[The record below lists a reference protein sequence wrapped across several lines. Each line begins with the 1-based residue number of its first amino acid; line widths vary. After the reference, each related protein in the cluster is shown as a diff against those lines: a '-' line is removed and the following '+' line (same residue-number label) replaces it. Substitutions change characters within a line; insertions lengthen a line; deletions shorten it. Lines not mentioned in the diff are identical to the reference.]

1 MIYLGGGTSAGMV
14 AVSMPAS
21 GTVEMDKSQIKITPN
36 LILDANGVPQVS
48 AAVSIP
54 SGTLSSSYN
63 TTSGAISFSNKVTT
77 KTITANGTYGPENGQ
92 IFNKVIVNVAGSGSG
107 TVKAQAVTA
116 TPQASSQTI
125 TPAAG
130 YDYLSSVTI
139 NPVPLDSR
147 NGQTF
152 RSNVTVTAAD
162 GKWFKSFTIA
172 VPNSGSSGTS
182 NIQISKNTN
191 IDNAVSSNLGS
202 ISIEPD
208 SGYDGMAQV
217 VIDTTNLFAIL
228 EEETDQEQANE
239 YILSGV
245 SGYQVSAA
253 HGAHALRPVRGS
265 MTNHGAVSATLNHT
279 TKSYTIGKGYHNGSG
294 SITLG
299 SNSSAPSVTRN
310 GTVATYDNNGNYYDS
325 IVVNVPTSTG
335 TTLSLTNFTL
345 SSNTESIFR
354 SPDNTVPT
362 RDFSINSIID
372 GYTIKPPFK
381 GNTALSTRYD
391 AMDYIIIPPLA
402 QWSNGNKLVDI
413 RNFNP
418 DDTPTDNVL
427 SSVPYYTPTVSG
439 LEKRVGA
446 MVNQGA
452 ITKVFTSP
460 NESYTIP
467 AGYHNGAGTVSINLQ
482 FNAYYIGT
490 TTPDNA
496 LGNNGDIYL
505 KI

>member
-36 LILDANGVPQVS
+36 LILDASGVPQVS

-147 NGQTF
+147 NGSTF

-172 VPNSGSSGTS
+172 VPSGGSSETS

-191 IDNAVSSNLGS
+191 IDNAASSDLGS
-202 ISIEPD
+202 ITIEPD

-217 VIDTTNLFAIL
+217 VIDTTNLFSVL
-228 EEETDQEQANE
+228 EGETDQEQANE

-245 SGYQVSAA
+245 SGYQISAA
-253 HGAHALRPVRGS
+253 HGAHALRPIRRS
-265 MTNHGAVSATLNHT
+265 LTNRGAVSATLDHT
-279 TKSYTIGKGYHNGSG
+279 
-294 SITLG
+294 
-299 SNSSAPSVTRN
+299 PQ
-310 GTVATYDNNGNYYDS
+310 YY
-325 IVVNVPTSTG
+325 
-335 TTLSLTNFTL
+335 
-345 SSNTESIFR
+345 R
-354 SPDNTVPT
+354 
-362 RDFSINSIID
+362 
-372 GYTIKPPFK
+372 
-381 GNTALSTRYD
+381 
-391 AMDYIIIPPLA
+391 LA
-402 QWSNGNKLVDI
+402 
-413 RNFNP
+413 R
-418 DDTPTDNVL
+418 
-427 SSVPYYTPTVSG
+427 
-439 LEKRVGA
+439 RCH
-446 MVNQGA
+446 
-452 ITKVFTSP
+452 
-460 NESYTIP
+460 
-467 AGYHNGAGTVSINLQ
+467 AG
-482 FNAYYIGT
+482 
-490 TTPDNA
+490 
-496 LGNNGDIYL
+496 
-505 KI
+505 

>member
-36 LILDANGVPQVS
+36 LILDASGVPQVS

-63 TTSGAISFSNKVTT
+63 TTSGAISFSNRVTT

-147 NGQTF
+147 NGSTF
-152 RSNVTVTAAD
+152 SSNVTVTAAD

-172 VPNSGSSGTS
+172 VPSGGSSETS

-191 IDNAVSSNLGS
+191 IDNAVSSNPGS
-202 ISIEPD
+202 ISVEPD

-217 VIDTTNLFAIL
+217 VIDTTNLFSVL
-228 EEETDQEQANE
+228 EGETDQEQANE

-245 SGYQVSAA
+245 SGYQISEA

-299 SNSSAPSVTRN
+299 SNSSAPNVTTN
-310 GTVATYDNNGNYYDS
+310 GTVTTYDNNGNYYDS
-325 IVVNVPTSTG
+325 IVVNVPVGSTIN
-335 TTLSLTNFTL
+335 LQENK
-345 SSNTESIFR
+345 SI
-354 SPDNTVPT
+354 SPTGDAFATG
-362 RDFSINSIID
+362 NS
-372 GYTIKPPFK
+372 Y
-381 GNTALSTRYD
+381 
-391 AMDYIIIPPLA
+391 
-402 QWSNGNKLVDI
+402 
-413 RNFNP
+413 
-418 DDTPTDNVL
+418 NVL
-427 SSVPYYTPTVSG
+427 PDANYQGMGQVTIDTSNLYFCDTDLAATSELANLVVQGTEFYIHEDTNDNRII
-439 LEKRVGA
+439 KRGIGT
-446 MVNQGA
+446 MPNNQN
-452 ITKVFTSP
+452 ITGQITEQGGV
-460 NESYTIP
+460 YTIP
-467 AGYHNGAGTVSINLQ
+467 EGYHDGTGIVTANISTEYHD
-482 FNAYYIGT
+482 YYVDT
-490 TTPDNA
+490 TDPFIYTGHD
-496 LGNNGDIYL
+496 GDIYL
-505 KI
+505 KLKSG

>member
-36 LILDANGVPQVS
+36 LILDANGVPQVN

-147 NGQTF
+147 NGSTF

-172 VPNSGSSGTS
+172 VPSSSSSGTS

-202 ISIEPD
+202 ISIESD

-217 VIDTTNLFAIL
+217 VIDTTNLFSVL
-228 EEETDQEQANE
+228 EGETDQEQANE

-245 SGYQVSAA
+245 SGYQISAA

-279 TKSYTIGKGYHNGSG
+279 SKSYTIGKGYHNGSG

-299 SNSSAPSVTRN
+299 SNSSSPNITTN

-325 IVVNVPTSTG
+325 IVVNVPVGSTINLQENKSISPTGG
-335 TTLSLTNFTL
+335 TFATG
-345 SSNTESIFR
+345 
-354 SPDNTVPT
+354 
-362 RDFSINSIID
+362 NS
-372 GYTIKPPFK
+372 Y
-381 GNTALSTRYD
+381 
-391 AMDYIIIPPLA
+391 
-402 QWSNGNKLVDI
+402 
-413 RNFNP
+413 
-418 DDTPTDNVL
+418 NVL
-427 SSVPYYTPTVSG
+427 PDFNYQGMGQVTIDTSNLYFCDTDLTATSG
-439 LEKRVGA
+439 LANLVVQGTEFYIHEDTNDNRIIKHGIGT
-446 MVNQGA
+446 MPNNQNIAGQ
-452 ITKVFTSP
+452 ITEQGGV
-460 NESYTIP
+460 YTIP
-467 AGYHNGAGTVSINLQ
+467 AGYHDGTGTVTANISTEYNI
-482 FNAYYIGT
+482 YYISDT
-490 TTPDNA
+490 APTSD
-496 LGNNGDIYL
+496 LGNDGDIYL
-505 KI
+505 QLKSG

>member
-36 LILDANGVPQVS
+36 LILDASGVPQVS

-125 TPAAG
+125 TPAAD

-172 VPNSGSSGTS
+172 VPSSGSSGTS

-191 IDNAVSSNLGS
+191 IDNAASSDLGS
-202 ISIEPD
+202 ITIEPD

-217 VIDTTNLFAIL
+217 VIDTTNLFSVL
-228 EEETDQEQANE
+228 EGETDQEQANE

-245 SGYQVSAA
+245 SGYQISDA

-265 MTNHGAVSATLNHT
+265 MTNHGAE
-279 TKSYTIGKGYHNGSG
+279 IGRAH
-294 SITLG
+294 
-299 SNSSAPSVTRN
+299 V
-310 GTVATYDNNGNYYDS
+310 
-325 IVVNVPTSTG
+325 
-335 TTLSLTNFTL
+335 
-345 SSNTESIFR
+345 
-354 SPDNTVPT
+354 
-362 RDFSINSIID
+362 
-372 GYTIKPPFK
+372 
-381 GNTALSTRYD
+381 
-391 AMDYIIIPPLA
+391 
-402 QWSNGNKLVDI
+402 
-413 RNFNP
+413 
-418 DDTPTDNVL
+418 
-427 SSVPYYTPTVSG
+427 
-439 LEKRVGA
+439 
-446 MVNQGA
+446 
-452 ITKVFTSP
+452 
-460 NESYTIP
+460 
-467 AGYHNGAGTVSINLQ
+467 
-482 FNAYYIGT
+482 
-490 TTPDNA
+490 
-496 LGNNGDIYL
+496 
-505 KI
+505 

>member
-1 MIYLGGGTSAGMV
+1 MIYLGGGTSAGVV

-36 LILDANGVPQVS
+36 LILDANGVPQVN

-116 TPQASSQTI
+116 TPQASSQAI

-130 YDYLSSVTI
+130 YDSLSSVTI

-147 NGQTF
+147 NGSTF
-152 RSNVTVTAAD
+152 RSNATVTAAD

-172 VPNSGSSGTS
+172 VPSSGSSGTS

-191 IDNAVSSNLGS
+191 IDNAVSSNPGS
-202 ISIEPD
+202 ISVEPD

-217 VIDTTNLFAIL
+217 VIDTTNLFSVL
-228 EEETDQEQANE
+228 EGETDQEQANE

-294 SITLG
+294 SIILG
-299 SNSSAPSVTRN
+299 SNSSTPNVTTN
-310 GTVATYDNNGNYYDS
+310 GTVATYDDYGNYYDS
-325 IVVNVPTSTG
+325 IIVNVPVGSTIN
-335 TTLSLTNFTL
+335 LQENK
-345 SSNTESIFR
+345 SI
-354 SPDNTVPT
+354 TPT
-362 RDFSINSIID
+362 
-372 GYTIKPPFK
+372 
-381 GNTALSTRYD
+381 GNTFAT
-391 AMDYIIIPPLA
+391 
-402 QWSNGNKLVDI
+402 GNSY
-413 RNFNP
+413 
-418 DDTPTDNVL
+418 NVL
-427 SSVPYYTPTVSG
+427 PDANYQGMGQVTIDTSNLYFCDTDLAATSELANLVVQGTEFYIHEDTNNNRIIKHGIGSMPN
-439 LEKRVGA
+439 
-446 MVNQGA
+446 NQN
-452 ITKVFTSP
+452 ITGQIT
-460 NESYTIP
+460 EQGGIYTIP
-467 AGYHNGAGTVSINLQ
+467 EGYHDGTGTVTANISTEYNI
-482 FNAYYIGT
+482 YYISDT
-490 TTPDNA
+490 APTSD
-496 LGNNGDIYL
+496 LGNDGDIYL
-505 KI
+505 QLKSG

>member
-1 MIYLGGGTSAGMV
+1 MIYLGGGTSAGMI

-36 LILDANGVPQVS
+36 LILDANGVPQVN

-107 TVKAQAVTA
+107 SVKAQAVTA

-147 NGQTF
+147 NGSTF
-152 RSNVTVTAAD
+152 RSNATVTAAD

-172 VPNSGSSGTS
+172 VPSSGSSGTS

-191 IDNAVSSNLGS
+191 IDNAVSSNPGS
-202 ISIEPD
+202 ISVEPD

-217 VIDTTNLFAIL
+217 VIDTTNLFSVL
-228 EEETDQEQANE
+228 EGETDQEQANE

-294 SITLG
+294 SIILG
-299 SNSSAPSVTRN
+299 SNSSTPNVTTN
-310 GTVATYDNNGNYYDS
+310 GTVATYDDYGNYYDS
-325 IVVNVPTSTG
+325 IIVNVPVGSTIN
-335 TTLSLTNFTL
+335 LQENK
-345 SSNTESIFR
+345 SI
-354 SPDNTVPT
+354 TPT
-362 RDFSINSIID
+362 
-372 GYTIKPPFK
+372 
-381 GNTALSTRYD
+381 GNTFAT
-391 AMDYIIIPPLA
+391 
-402 QWSNGNKLVDI
+402 GNSY
-413 RNFNP
+413 
-418 DDTPTDNVL
+418 NVL
-427 SSVPYYTPTVSG
+427 PDANYQGMGQVTIDTSNLYFCDTNLTATSG
-439 LEKRVGA
+439 LANLVVQGTEFYIHEDTNDNRIIKHGIGS
-446 MVNQGA
+446 MPNNQN
-452 ITKVFTSP
+452 ITGQITEQGGV
-460 NESYTIP
+460 YTIP
-467 AGYHNGAGTVSINLQ
+467 AGYHDGTGTVTANISTEYNI
-482 FNAYYIGT
+482 YYISDT
-490 TTPDNA
+490 APTSD
-496 LGNNGDIYL
+496 LGNDGDIYL
-505 KI
+505 QLKSG

>member
-36 LILDANGVPQVS
+36 LILDASGVPQVS

-54 SGTLSSSYN
+54 SGTLSSNYN
-63 TTSGAISFSNKVTT
+63 ATSGAISFSNKVIT

-92 IFNKVIVNVAGSGSG
+92 IFNKVIVNVAGSSPG

-125 TPAAG
+125 TPATG

-152 RSNVTVTAAD
+152 SSNVTVTAAD

-172 VPNSGSSGTS
+172 VPSGSGSETS

-191 IDNAVSSNLGS
+191 INNAVSSNPGS

-208 SGYDGMAQV
+208 SGYNGMAQV
-217 VIDTTNLFAIL
+217 VIDATNLFAVL
-228 EEETDQEQANE
+228 EGETDQEQVNE

-245 SGYQVSAA
+245 SGYQVSAG
-253 HGAHALRPVRGS
+253 HGAHALRPIRGS

-299 SNSSAPSVTRN
+299 SNSSAPNITTN
-310 GTVATYDNNGNYYDS
+310 GTVATYDDNGNYYDS
-325 IVVNVPTSTG
+325 IVVNVPVGSTIN
-335 TTLSLTNFTL
+335 LQENK
-345 SSNTESIFR
+345 SI
-354 SPDNTVPT
+354 TPT
-362 RDFSINSIID
+362 
-372 GYTIKPPFK
+372 
-381 GNTALSTRYD
+381 GNTFAT
-391 AMDYIIIPPLA
+391 
-402 QWSNGNKLVDI
+402 GNSY
-413 RNFNP
+413 
-418 DDTPTDNVL
+418 NVL
-427 SSVPYYTPTVSG
+427 PDTNYQGMGQVTIDTSNLYFCNTDLTATSG
-439 LEKRVGA
+439 LANLVVQGTEFYIHEDTNDNRIIKHGIGT
-446 MVNQGA
+446 MPNNQN
-452 ITKVFTSP
+452 ITGHITEQGGV
-460 NESYTIP
+460 YTIP
-467 AGYHNGAGTVSINLQ
+467 EGYHDGTGTVTANISTEYNT
-482 FNAYYIGT
+482 YYVGT
-490 TTPDNA
+490 TVPASN
-496 LGNNGDIYL
+496 LGSDGDIYL
-505 KI
+505 YLKFG

>member
-1 MIYLGGGTSAGMV
+1 MIYLGGGASAGMV

-63 TTSGAISFSNKVTT
+63 TTSGAILFSNKVTT

-152 RSNVTVTAAD
+152 SSNVTVTAAD

-172 VPNSGSSGTS
+172 VPSSGSSGTS
-182 NIQISKNTN
+182 NIQISKNIN
-191 IDNAVSSNLGS
+191 IDNAASSNPGS

-217 VIDTTNLFAIL
+217 VIDTTNLFAVL
-228 EEETDQEQANE
+228 EGETDQEQANE
-239 YILSGV
+239 YILSGM
-245 SGYQVSAA
+245 SGYQISAA
-253 HGAHALRPVRGS
+253 HGAHALHPVRGS
-265 MTNHGAVSATLNHT
+265 MTNHGAVSATVNHT

-299 SNSSAPSVTRN
+299 SNSSQPNVTTN
-310 GTVATYDNNGNYYDS
+310 GTVATYDDNGNYYDS
-325 IVVNVPTSTG
+325 IVVNVPVGSTINLQENKLI
-335 TTLSLTNFTL
+335 T
-345 SSNTESIFR
+345 
-354 SPDNTVPT
+354 PT
-362 RDFSINSIID
+362 
-372 GYTIKPPFK
+372 
-381 GNTALSTRYD
+381 GNTFAT
-391 AMDYIIIPPLA
+391 
-402 QWSNGNKLVDI
+402 GNSY
-413 RNFNP
+413 
-418 DDTPTDNVL
+418 NVL
-427 SSVPYYTPTVSG
+427 PDTNYQGMGQVTIDTNNLYFCDTDLTATSELANLVVQGTEFYIHEDTNNNRIIKHG
-439 LEKRVGA
+439 VGA
-446 MVNQGA
+446 MPNNQN
-452 ITKVFTSP
+452 ITGQITEQGGV
-460 NESYTIP
+460 YTIP
-467 AGYHNGAGTVSINLQ
+467 AGYHDGTGTVTANISTEYHDYYVDTTDPSI
-482 FNAYYIGT
+482 YTGH
-490 TTPDNA
+490 D
-496 LGNNGDIYL
+496 GDIYL
-505 KI
+505 KLKSG

>member
-36 LILDANGVPQVS
+36 LILDASGVPQVS

-139 NPVPLDSR
+139 NPVPLDNR

-152 RSNVTVTAAD
+152 SSNVTVTAAD
-162 GKWFKSFTIA
+162 GKWFKSFTIV
-172 VPNSGSSGTS
+172 VPSGGSSETS

-191 IDNAVSSNLGS
+191 IDNAISSNPGS

-217 VIDTTNLFAIL
+217 VIDTTNLFSVL
-228 EEETDQEQANE
+228 EGETDQEQANE

-245 SGYQVSAA
+245 SGYQISAA

-279 TKSYTIGKGYHNGSG
+279 TKSYTISKGYHNGSG

-299 SNSSAPSVTRN
+299 SNSSAPNVTTN
-310 GTVATYDNNGNYYDS
+310 GTVATYDDNGNYYDS
-325 IVVNVPTSTG
+325 IVVNVPVGSTIN
-335 TTLSLTNFTL
+335 LQENK
-345 SSNTESIFR
+345 SI
-354 SPDNTVPT
+354 TPT
-362 RDFSINSIID
+362 
-372 GYTIKPPFK
+372 
-381 GNTALSTRYD
+381 GNTFATGSSY
-391 AMDYIIIPPLA
+391 
-402 QWSNGNKLVDI
+402 
-413 RNFNP
+413 
-418 DDTPTDNVL
+418 NVL
-427 SSVPYYTPTVSG
+427 PDANYQGMGQVTIDTSNLYFCDTDLTTASELADLVVQGTEFYIHEDANDNRIIKHGIGTMPN
-439 LEKRVGA
+439 
-446 MVNQGA
+446 NQNIIGQ
-452 ITKVFTSP
+452 ITEQGGV
-460 NESYTIP
+460 YTIP
-467 AGYHNGAGTVSINLQ
+467 KGYHDGTGTVTANISTEYNT
-482 FNAYYIGT
+482 YYVGT
-490 TTPDNA
+490 TVPASN
-496 LGNNGDIYL
+496 LGSDGDIYL
-505 KI
+505 YLKSG

>member
-14 AVSMPAS
+14 AVLMPAS
-21 GTVEMDKSQIKITPN
+21 GTVEMDKSQIEITPN
-36 LILDANGVPQVS
+36 LILDASGVPQVS

-107 TVKAQAVTA
+107 TVKAQAATA

-147 NGQTF
+147 NGSTF
-152 RSNVTVTAAD
+152 SSNVTVTAAD

-172 VPNSGSSGTS
+172 VPSSGGSETS

-191 IDNAVSSNLGS
+191 IDNAASSDLGS
-202 ISIEPD
+202 ITIEPD

-217 VIDTTNLFAIL
+217 VIDTTNLFSVL
-228 EEETDQEQANE
+228 EGETDQEQTNE

-245 SGYQVSAA
+245 SGYQISAA

-299 SNSSAPSVTRN
+299 SNSSAPNVTTN
-310 GTVATYDNNGNYYDS
+310 GTVATYDDNGNYYDS
-325 IVVNVPTSTG
+325 IVVNVPVGSTINLQENKSISPTGDTFATGNSYNVLPDANYQGMGQVTIDTSNLYFCDTDLAA
-335 TTLSLTNFTL
+335 TSELTNL
-345 SSNTESIFR
+345 VVQGTEFYIHEDTN
-354 SPDNTVPT
+354 DN
-362 RDFSINSIID
+362 RIIKH
-372 GYTIKPPFK
+372 GIGTMP
-381 GNTALSTRYD
+381 N
-391 AMDYIIIPPLA
+391 
-402 QWSNGNKLVDI
+402 
-413 RNFNP
+413 
-418 DDTPTDNVL
+418 
-427 SSVPYYTPTVSG
+427 
-439 LEKRVGA
+439 
-446 MVNQGA
+446 NQN
-452 ITKVFTSP
+452 ITGQIT
-460 NESYTIP
+460 EQGGIYTIP
-467 AGYHNGAGTVSINLQ
+467 AGYHDGTGTVTANISTEYNI
-482 FNAYYIGT
+482 YYISDT
-490 TTPDNA
+490 APTSD
-496 LGNNGDIYL
+496 LGSDGDIYL
-505 KI
+505 QLKSG

>member
-36 LILDANGVPQVS
+36 LVLDANGVPQVS

-54 SGTLSSSYN
+54 SGTLSQNYN

-152 RSNVTVTAAD
+152 SSNVTVTAAD

-172 VPNSGSSGTS
+172 VPSSGGGSGTS
-182 NIQISKNTN
+182 NIQISKTTN
-191 IDNAVSSNLGS
+191 IDNAVSSNPGS
-202 ISIEPD
+202 ISVEPD
-208 SGYDGMAQV
+208 SGYDSMAQV
-217 VIDTTNLFAIL
+217 VIDTSNLYVI
-228 EEETDQEQANE
+228 TDQEQANE

-245 SGYQVSAA
+245 SGYQISEA

-279 TKSYTIGKGYHNGSG
+279 TKSYTIDKGYHNGSG

-299 SNSSAPSVTRN
+299 SNSSAPNVTTN
-310 GTVATYDNNGNYYDS
+310 GMVATYDDNGNYYDS
-325 IVVNVPTSTG
+325 IVVNVPVGSTIN
-335 TTLSLTNFTL
+335 LQENK
-345 SSNTESIFR
+345 SI
-354 SPDNTVPT
+354 SPTGDTFAT
-362 RDFSINSIID
+362 GNS
-372 GYTIKPPFK
+372 Y
-381 GNTALSTRYD
+381 
-391 AMDYIIIPPLA
+391 
-402 QWSNGNKLVDI
+402 
-413 RNFNP
+413 
-418 DDTPTDNVL
+418 NVL
-427 SSVPYYTPTVSG
+427 PDTNYQGMGQVTIDTSNLYFCDTDLTATSRLANLVVQGTEFYIHEDTNDNRIIKHGIGTMPN
-439 LEKRVGA
+439 
-446 MVNQGA
+446 NQN
-452 ITKVFTSP
+452 ITGQIT
-460 NESYTIP
+460 EQGGIYTIP
-467 AGYHNGAGTVSINLQ
+467 AGYHDGTGTVTANISTEYKI
-482 FNAYYIGT
+482 YYVSNT
-490 TTPDNA
+490 APTND
-496 LGNNGDIYL
+496 LGSDGDIYL
-505 KI
+505 QLKSG

>member
-1 MIYLGGGTSAGMV
+1 MIYLGGGASAGMV

-21 GTVEMDKSQIKITPN
+21 DTVEMDKSQIEITPN
-36 LILDANGVPQVS
+36 LMLDASGVPQVS

-92 IFNKVIVNVAGSGSG
+92 IFNKVVVNVAGSGSG

-125 TPAAG
+125 TPTAG

-172 VPNSGSSGTS
+172 VPSSGGSGAS

-202 ISIEPD
+202 ISVEPD
-208 SGYDGMAQV
+208 SSYDGMAQV

-228 EEETDQEQANE
+228 EGETDQEQANE

-245 SGYQVSAA
+245 SGYQVSDA
-253 HGAHALRPVRGS
+253 HGAHALRPVKGS
-265 MTNHGAVSATLNHT
+265 MTNHGAAGATLNHT
-279 TKSYTIGKGYHNGSG
+279 TKSYAIGKGYHNGSG
-294 SITLG
+294 SVTLG
-299 SNSSAPSVTRN
+299 SNSSTPNVITN
-310 GTVATYDNNGNYYDS
+310 GTVVTYDDNGNYYDS
-325 IVVNVPTSTG
+325 IVVNVPTGSTIN
-335 TTLSLTNFTL
+335 LQENK
-345 SSNTESIFR
+345 
-354 SPDNTVPT
+354 
-362 RDFSINSIID
+362 SINP
-372 GYTIKPPFK
+372 T
-381 GNTALSTRYD
+381 GNTFATGNSYNILPD
-391 AMDYIIIPPLA
+391 ASYQGMGQVTIDTSNLYFCNTDLTTASELANLVVQGTEFYIH
-402 QWSNGNKLVDI
+402 
-413 RNFNP
+413 
-418 DDTPTDNVL
+418 DDTNNNRIIKHGIGTMPN
-427 SSVPYYTPTVSG
+427 
-439 LEKRVGA
+439 
-446 MVNQGA
+446 NQN
-452 ITKVFTSP
+452 ITGQITEQGGV
-460 NESYTIP
+460 YTIP
-467 AGYHNGAGTVSINLQ
+467 KGYHDGTGTVTANISVDYHT
-482 FNAYYIGT
+482 YYVAEGA
-490 TTPDNA
+490 PSRVV
-496 LGNNGDIYL
+496 GNDGDIYL
-505 KI
+505 QLKSG